1 MSISELKEKLLKA
14 NGRFAKEYE
23 KIDLA
28 FEVSEI
34 VFDARFNAGLS
45 QAQLARKVGTQ
56 QSSIARIES
65 GASLPSLSFLEKI
78 AKALKTELI
87 PPQFKKSPKNSR
99 NDTPEATVYA
109 AILSP
114 MQFSKEEIEGI
125 KTQQNNSSSN
135 KELII

>member
-1 MSISELKEKLLKA
+1 MSINELIEKLKREDKA
-14 NGRFAKEYE
+14 FAKEYE

-28 FEVSEI
+28 FEISEM
-34 VFDARFNAGLS
+34 VFEARIDAGLS
-45 QAQLARKVGTQ
+45 QTALAKKVGTQ

-78 AKALKTELI
+78 AKALKTELV
-87 PPQFKKSPKNSR
+87 PPQFRKFQKNSR
-99 NDTPEATVYA
+99 NNTPEATVHV

-114 MQFSKEEIEGI
+114 VQFSKEEIEGI
-125 KTQQNNSSSN
+125 KAQQNNSSSN